1 MAFTAVVTGAISRAF
16 AARDNTSNLASSAVN
31 GGVARVQAQQTQQ
44 ARQSQQTQQA
54 GTGNSARST
63 TSANTGNSAA
73 SRDGVELSSEA
84 QNRPN
89 PYAGRSDGSTSVSVE
104 AWRTGRND
112 SVEGILRNQGYSL
125 NEIYSRDENGRTL
138 IDSVARTNNLRNA
151 NMIPAGQ
158 SLEVPTRANTQA
170 VSSRDVQNGES
181 AQIGTTQTETSV
193 TSESVVTRNEDGSST
208 LSTNNINGNN
218 PNAGTSTTTEV
229 GPGGQIDS
237 TTRVVDSSE
246 GNEGYMEITT
256 TAQNRN
262 GSAVTE
268 QRSQVGEEQTITEW
282 RNANPSGSLSVRR
295 NADGTYA
302 IVNPGRNGQPG
313 VTSTV
318 NFNESERDGTFENM
332 FSGREAN
339 GEAQELGEFRNVRQT
354 TSADGSTVMV
364 GTNRD
369 GQEQEIG
376 RANGDSDDG
385 WLEWAGSGVDS
396 LLSFVGL

>member
-1 MAFTAVVTGAISRAF
+1 M
-16 AARDNTSNLASSAVN
+16 
-31 GGVARVQAQQTQQ
+31 
-44 ARQSQQTQQA
+44 
-54 GTGNSARST
+54 
-63 TSANTGNSAA
+63 
-73 SRDGVELSSEA
+73 
-84 QNRPN
+84 
-89 PYAGRSDGSTSVSVE
+89 
-104 AWRTGRND
+104 
-112 SVEGILRNQGYSL
+112 
-125 NEIYSRDENGRTL
+125 
-138 IDSVARTNNLRNA
+138 
-151 NMIPAGQ
+151 PACD
-158 SLEVPTRANTQA
+158 AC
-170 VSSRDVQNGES
+170 
-181 AQIGTTQTETSV
+181 
-193 TSESVVTRNEDGSST
+193 
-208 LSTNNINGNN
+208 
-218 PNAGTSTTTEV
+218 
-229 GPGGQIDS
+229 
-237 TTRVVDSSE
+237 RVVDSSE